1 MTTVTITCTDLEPY
15 RGKPTS
21 YFTASLIEK
30 ASP

>member
-21 YFTASLIEK
+21 YFTVRPSED
-30 ASP
+30 